1 MFADTFAILN
11 VLGLGLPTDL
21 TLLKEQQFNQVWQGI
36 VSLGLMIMIIAHIYI
51 GSVGME
57 GALDAM
63 NSGEVDKNWAK
74 EHHGLWVKEMEEDK
88 KSKPEPAE

>member
-1 MFADTFAILN
+1 
-11 VLGLGLPTDL
+11 
-21 TLLKEQQFNQVWQGI
+21 
-36 VSLGLMIMIIAHIYI
+36 MIMIIAHIYI

-74 EHHGLWVKEMEEDK
+74 EHHNLWAKEMDQK
-88 KSKPEPAE
+88 KSSKPEPAE